1 MPGVFFSKEFKNWVI
16 PQKHRKE
23 LIDNIMDFCHQ
34 NKVKL
39 IDVPGFVPQII
50 KSTVPQLRNGS
61 RTRLDQEP
69 LRSVD
74 QLPEKM
80 KALLYPFQREGI
92 EFGLKKYGR
101 LLLGDEMGVGK
112 TI

>member
-1 MPGVFFSKEFKNWVI
+1 
-16 PQKHRKE
+16 
-23 LIDNIMDFCHQ
+23 
-34 NKVKL
+34 
-39 IDVPGFVPQII
+39 
-50 KSTVPQLRNGS
+50 
-61 RTRLDQEP
+61 
-69 LRSVD
+69 VD